1 MLRIAGA
8 VLVAGLLAI
17 PASAQESAPA
27 RRPGKSAKNPAQ
39 PQEKPA
45 NDPAAPAKPAENP
58 KPADEKPGEAKPPEP
73 PKTTPRPEKPE
84 TPPNPDELQAMP
96 DAEGMVRFNFQG
108 QPWLAVLE
116 WLARISNLSL
126 DWQEVPADYLNL
138 RTQRA
143 YSVIEARDM
152 INQHLLDRGFTLL
165 RHGEVLRVVN
175 IRKLDPSL
183 VPRVRP
189 ADLEKRDPH
198 EFVKVSFPLEWLI
211 AEKTVDEL
219 KPMLSPNGKMT
230 ALKSTNRLEA
240 IDAVVNLRDIRD
252 VLLEE
257 QSNQGRERLVQEFRL
272 EHVRAAEV
280 LEQLQEL
287 LGLEKKPAN
296 AQPLTPEQQ
305 MMQQQQHMMR
315 MQQQQQQGQH
325 AQQQKPKPDV
335 HLVINPRENSII
347 ANAAA
352 DHMAVIAE
360 AVKVLDVPV
369 DRSKSLLRNASR
381 VGVYRMAAIDPESL
395 VKMLRDLGELDPTTR
410 LEIDKKNHSI
420 IVNGSL
426 ADHMMI
432 RTLVTRLDGT
442 DRRFEVIK
450 LRRLAADYVAGSV
463 EFMMGGGDKNNQ
475 QNNRYSPYFFG
486 YGYGGRRNEPEE
498 ESRKFRVDADV
509 ENNRLLLWAN
519 EVELAEIQN
528 LLVKLGEVSG
538 PGGNPATLRVLDTI
552 DPAEA
557 DELLRRLQKTWPG
570 IAPNP
575 LQISPGSGP
584 EKQSDAPEEAGQR
597 PRVTP
602 RRKGVPEKTTDRG
615 ENRAPFAAPPEAV
628 DQLLR
633 FVQVKEP
640 RETIEAGEESAAP
653 VDARGSGPSD
663 ETPDATGGQA
673 APAGEE
679 SSARRPRAAQ
689 QTIGSDTDSGDRFGE
704 KPPIVQPRPGEPAA
718 PAPIRIGRGADGRL
732 IIASDDPAAL
742 DQFED
747 LVSQLAPQRKDFR
760 VFRMKYKTTWAY
772 GVALNLKDF
781 FDEDDKKKQNN
792 RGWDYWGWGY
802 RNDSSTDSASRRL
815 SKRRPLKFIA
825 DTDSNSIIVTG
836 ADQQQLKII
845 EELIALYDLPESKD
859 PQAARL
865 TKVIHVK
872 YSKSRIIADALKEV
886 YRDLLSANDPA
897 MQQQNQK
904 NERTAERSYTYIYG
918 GNGGGDD
925 KKPET
930 PVKFKG
936 ALSIGVD
943 ELSKTLIVS
952 AGGGLLENVEET
964 IRALDEAALATVPR
978 LRVFQLGRNIDVGDV
993 QQRLS
998 KLIVKPR
1005 QPQQKP
1011 GQNAP
1016 PPRQNQNQN
1025 QPANG
1030 EQTTVIVN

>member
-1 MLRIAGA
+1 MAGA
-8 VLVAGLLAI
+8 ALVAVLLAV
-17 PASAQESAPA
+17 PTSAQERGSR
-27 RRPGKSAKNPAQ
+27 RRPENPAVDAAA
-39 PQEKPA
+39 PQSKPA
-45 NDPAAPAKPAENP
+45 DTPAVPAKPDEDS
-58 KPADEKPGEAKPPEP
+58 KPAGEKPGEAKPPEP

-84 TPPNPDELQAMP
+84 TPPNPDELQAAP

-116 WLARISNLSL
+116 WLARISHLSL

-143 YSVIEARDM
+143 YSVVEARDM

-175 IRKLDPSL
+175 IKKLDPSL

-189 ADLEKRDPH
+189 ADLEQRDPH

-252 VLLEE
+252 VLREE

-280 LEQLQEL
+280 VEQLQEL
-287 LGLEKKPAN
+287 LGLEKKAAN

-315 MQQQQQQGQH
+315 MQQQQQQGQQG
-325 AQQQKPKPDV
+325 QQQKPKPDV
-335 HLVINPRENSII
+335 HLVVNQRENSII

-369 DRSKSLLRNASR
+369 DRSRSLLKNASR
-381 VGVYRMAAIDPESL
+381 VGVYRMAAIDPEAL

-442 DRRFEVIK
+442 DRKFEVIK

-475 QNNRYSPYFFG
+475 QNNRFSPYYFG

-519 EVELAEIQN
+519 EIELAEIQN

-575 LQISPGSGP
+575 LHISPGSAP
-584 EKQSDAPEEAGQR
+584 EKQSAAPEEAGQR

-602 RRKGVPEKTTDRG
+602 PRKSVPEKTTDRG
-615 ENRAPFAAPPEAV
+615 ERRPPFAAAPEAV

-640 RETIEAGEESAAP
+640 RETIETGDEGAVP
-653 VDARGSGPSD
+653 VDARGSGRTG
-663 ETPDATGGQA
+663 ETPV
-673 APAGEE
+673 PADDSPLPAE
-679 SSARRPRAAQ
+679 SKTSAKEPRAAEQ
-689 QTIGSDTDSGDRFGE
+689 AIGTEPDAGDRFEGQPQ
-704 KPPIVQPRPGEPAA
+704 PPRLQARPPEPAA
-718 PAPIRIGRGADGRL
+718 PSPIRVGRGPDGRL

-781 FDEDDKKKQNN
+781 FEEDDKKKQNN

-802 RNDSSTDSASRRL
+802 RNDTSTDTSGRRL

-836 ADQQQLKII
+836 ADQQQIKII

-904 NERTAERSYTYIYG
+904 NDRTAERSYTYIYG
-918 GNGGGDD
+918 GNAGGDE

-943 ELSKTLIVS
+943 ELSNTLIVS
-952 AGGGLLENVEET
+952 AGGGLLENVEDT

-978 LRVFQLGRNIDVGDV
+978 LKVFQLGRNIDAGEV

-998 KLIVKPR
+998 KLIVKPQ

-1011 GQNAP
+1011 GQNHRQP
-1016 PPRQNQNQN
+1016 PPGQNQN

>member
-1 MLRIAGA
+1 MAIKRSHRWTAMIRMIVP
-8 VLVAGLLAI
+8 VLVTGLLPL
-17 PASAQESAPA
+17 PALAQE
-27 RRPGKSAKNPAQ
+27 
-39 PQEKPA
+39 
-45 NDPAAPAKPAENP
+45 AAPRRRSAESRGAPEARQATPADVPAEST
-58 KPADEKPGEAKPPEP
+58 KPADKPAPPGEKPGDKPGEAKPAEP
-73 PKTTPRPEKPE
+73 PKTTSRPQKPE
-84 TPPNPDELQAMP
+84 TAPNPDELKTGP
-96 DAEGMVRFNFQG
+96 DEDGMVRFNFQG

-143 YSVIEARDM
+143 YPVGEARDM

-175 IRKLDPSL
+175 IKKLDPSL

-252 VLLEE
+252 VLTDE
-257 QSNQGRERLVQEFRL
+257 QSKQGRERLVQEFRL

-280 LEQLQEL
+280 VEQLQEL

-305 MMQQQQHMMR
+305 MMQQQQMMR
-315 MQQQQQQGQH
+315 MQQQQQQQGQH
-325 AQQQKPKPDV
+325 GPQQKPKPEV
-335 HLVINPRENSII
+335 HLVVNQRENSVI

-369 DRSKSLLRNASR
+369 DRSRSLLKNSSR
-381 VGVYRMAAIDPESL
+381 VGVYRMAAVDPEAL
-395 VKMLRDLGELDPTTR
+395 VKMLRDLGELDPTTH
-410 LEIDKKNHSI
+410 LEVDKKNHSI

-442 DRRFEVIK
+442 DRKFEVIK
-450 LRRLAADYVAGSV
+450 LRRLAADYVAGTV

-486 YGYGGRRNEPEE
+486 YGFGGRRNEPED

-538 PGGNPATLRVLDTI
+538 PGGNPATLRVLDSI

-575 LQISPGSGP
+575 LEVSPGSGQ
-584 EKQSDAPEEAGQR
+584 EKRSGLPEEAEES
-597 PRVTP
+597 PRAPP
-602 RRKGVPEKTTDRG
+602 RKRFPDKTTDRG
-615 ENRAPFAAPPEAV
+615 GKQPPFAAAPESV
-628 DQLLR
+628 DRLLR
-633 FVQVKEP
+633 LVQVKEAH
-640 RETIEAGEESAAP
+640 ETAEVQDQTNAP
-653 VDARGSGPSD
+653 VDARGAGRGD
-663 ETPDATGGQA
+663 EVPAASEENAERTGADADTRD
-673 APAGEE
+673 PNGE
-679 SSARRPRAAQ
+679 RPRA
-689 QTIGSDTDSGDRFGE
+689 
-704 KPPIVQPRPGEPAA
+704 PLLQPRPAQTAA
-718 PAPIRIGRGADGRL
+718 PAPIRIGRGPDGRL
-732 IIASDDPAAL
+732 IIASEDPAAL

-747 LVSQLAPQRKDFR
+747 LVLQIAPQRKDFK
-760 VFRMKYKTTWAY
+760 VFRMKYKSTWAY
-772 GVALNLKDF
+772 GVSLNLKEF

-802 RNDSSTDSASRRL
+802 RNDTSTDTTGRRL

-825 DTDSNSIIVTG
+825 DVDSNSIIVTG

-859 PQAARL
+859 PQSARL
-865 TKVIHVK
+865 TKVVHVK
-872 YSKSRIIADALKEV
+872 YSKSRVIADALKEV

-904 NERTAERSYTYIYG
+904 NDRTAERSYTYIYG
-918 GNGGGDD
+918 GNGAGDD

-943 ELSKTLIVS
+943 ELSNTLIVS
-952 AGGGLLENVEET
+952 AGGGLLENVEDT

-978 LRVFQLGRNIDVGDV
+978 LRVFQLDRNIDVGGV

-998 KLIVKPR
+998 KLIVKPQ

-1011 GQNAP
+1011 GQNGQQ
-1016 PPRQNQNQN
+1016 PRQNPNGN

>member
-1 MLRIAGA
+1 MIQIAGG
-8 VLVAGLLAI
+8 VLFAGLLVL
-17 PASAQESAPA
+17 PALAQEAPG
-27 RRPGKSAKNPAQ
+27 RGRPGGAPGAPNAPQGQ
-39 PQEKPA
+39 PPGAPGAPGKPG
-45 NDPAAPAKPAENP
+45 ENP
-58 KPADEKPGEAKPPEP
+58 GQPGEKPGEAKPPEP
-73 PKTTPRPEKPE
+73 TKTTPRPQKPE
-84 TPPNPDELQAMP
+84 TPPNPDELKVQP
-96 DAEGMVRFNFQG
+96 DTDGMVRFSFQG
-108 QPWLAVLE
+108 QPWLSVLE
-116 WLARISNLSL
+116 WLAQISNLSL
-126 DWQEVPADYLNL
+126 DWQEVPSDYLNL

-143 YSVIEARDM
+143 YPVAEARDM

-175 IRKLDPSL
+175 IKKLDPSL

-189 ADLEKRDPH
+189 ADLENRDPH
-198 EFVKVSFPLEWLI
+198 EFVKVSFPLDWLI
-211 AEKTVDEL
+211 AEKTVEEL

-252 VLLEE
+252 VLSDE

-296 AQPLTPEQQ
+296 AQPLSPEQQ
-305 MMQQQQHMMR
+305 MMQQQQQMMR
-315 MQQQQQQGQH
+315 MQQQQQQGQQP
-325 AQQQKPKPDV
+325 AQKPKPEV
-335 HLVINPRENSII
+335 HLVVNQRENSII

-352 DHMAVIAE
+352 DHMAVITA

-369 DRSKSLLRNASR
+369 DRSRSLLKNSNR
-381 VGVYRMAAIDPESL
+381 VGVYRMAAIDPDAL
-395 VKMLRDLGELDPTTR
+395 VKMLRDMGELDPTTR
-410 LEIDKKNHSI
+410 LEVDKKNRSI

-442 DRRFEVIK
+442 DRKFEVIK
-450 LRRLAADYVAGSV
+450 LRRLAADYVAGTV
-463 EFMMGGGDKNNQ
+463 EFMMGGGDKNKQ
-475 QNNRYSPYFFG
+475 QNNRYSPYFFD
-486 YGYGGRRNEPEE
+486 YGFGGRRNEQED

-519 EVELAEIQN
+519 EIELTEIQH
-528 LLVKLGEVSG
+528 LLVKLGEVTG

-552 DPAEA
+552 DPEEA

-575 LQISPGSGP
+575 LEISPGSGP
-584 EKQSDAPEEAGQR
+584 RNQSTSPAEAEQAPRGKLPPKR
-597 PRVTP
+597 L
-602 RRKGVPEKTTDRG
+602 PEKTTDRG
-615 ENRAPFAAPPEAV
+615 GSRPPVAAAPDAV
-628 DQLLR
+628 EQLLR
-633 FVQVKEP
+633 FVQVKDP
-640 RETIEAGEESAAP
+640 RDKAEVRDDAAAP
-653 VDARGSGPSD
+653 VDAKGAGQSDDAAASSDRGAGPAASGEANAEP
-663 ETPDATGGQA
+663 PLTGGNA
-673 APAGEE
+673 AEADGGAPSVEPPPLPPA
-679 SSARRPRAAQ
+679 RTRP
-689 QTIGSDTDSGDRFGE
+689 
-704 KPPIVQPRPGEPAA
+704 VQPSA
-718 PAPIRIGRGADGRL
+718 PSPIRIGRGPDGRL

-747 LVSQLAPQRKDFR
+747 LVSQIAPQRKDFK

-772 GVALNLKDF
+772 GVSLNLKDF
-781 FDEDDKKKQNN
+781 FEEDDKKKQNN

-802 RNDSSTDSASRRL
+802 RNDTSTDTTGRRL

-836 ADQQQLKII
+836 ADQQQLKVI

-865 TKVIHVK
+865 TKVVHVH

-886 YRDLLSANDPA
+886 YRDLLSVNDPA

-904 NERTAERSYTYIYG
+904 NDRTAERSYTYIYG
-918 GNGGGDD
+918 GGGGGDD

-943 ELSKTLIVS
+943 ELSNTLIVS
-952 AGGGLLENVEET
+952 AGGGLLENVEDT

-978 LRVFQLGRNIDVGDV
+978 LKVFQLDRNIDVGEV
-993 QQRLS
+993 QQR
-998 KLIVKPR
+998 
-1005 QPQQKP
+1005 
-1011 GQNAP
+1011 
-1016 PPRQNQNQN
+1016 
-1025 QPANG
+1025 
-1030 EQTTVIVN
+1030 